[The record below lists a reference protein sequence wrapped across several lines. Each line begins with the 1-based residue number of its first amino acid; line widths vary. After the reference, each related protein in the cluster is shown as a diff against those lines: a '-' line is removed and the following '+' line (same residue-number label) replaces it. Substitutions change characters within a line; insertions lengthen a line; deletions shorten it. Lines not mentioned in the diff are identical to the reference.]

1 MKRAPSRKAVKRG
14 VRAARWHHRS
24 ACVLSNDVVELT
36 ALHGGG
42 HVASFR
48 FLSGS
53 QNPSVNALWEAPWE
67 TGDPGKAQA
76 KKLAPHYGPRFVGK
90 FLASF
95 TGHALCLDYFGA
107 PSAEEIKAGLPLHG
121 EAATATWELVSE
133 KNNPVAPRAKW
144 QARLPSAGLLFE
156 REITLLPKSSVA
168 FFKESVTNQRP
179 TDHLFHWVQHVTL
192 GPPLLDPNTSKVFL
206 SGKQAKS
213 WPLGYEGKS
222 LVASDR
228 TFTWPMAPGEK
239 GGRVNLALP
248 FSKSGTGF
256 VACVLLDP
264 ARNISFIAAL
274 NWEIGLV
281 AGYCFQ
287 QQDFPWVAIWEENL
301 ARSYAPWNGVTQ
313 ARGMEFGTTPMPIGK
328 EAIFRAGNL
337 FRAPGWKCV
346 PAYGKKNAWY
356 ASFLAVVPKDWRSIR
371 GISLA
376 KNSLLLLGANRNDV
390 VKLHASGI
398 QDLGR

>member
-1 MKRAPSRKAVKRG
+1 
-14 VRAARWHHRS
+14 
-24 ACVLSNDVVELT
+24 LSNGVVELT
-36 ALHGGG
+36 ALNGGG

-53 QNPSVNALWEAPWE
+53 RNPRANALWEAPWE

-76 KKLAPHYGPRFVGK
+76 KKLAPKYGPRFVGE

-107 PSAEEIKAGLPLHG
+107 PSAEGIKVGLPLHG
-121 EAATATWELVSE
+121 EAATATWKLVSE
-133 KNNPVAPRAKW
+133 ENNSAAPRAKW

-156 REITLLPKSSVA
+156 REITLLPNSSVA
-168 FFKESVTNQRP
+168 FFKESVTNQRAA
-179 TDHLFHWVQHVTL
+179 DHLFHWVQHVTL

-206 SGKQAKS
+206 SGTQAKT
-213 WPLGYEGKS
+213 WPLGYEDKS
-222 LVASDR
+222 LVAADR
-228 TFTWPMAPGEK
+228 TFTWPMAPREK
-239 GGRVNLALP
+239 GGTVNLSRP
-248 FSKSGTGF
+248 FSKSKTGF

-274 NWEIGLV
+274 NWKIGIV

-287 QQDFPWVAIWEENL
+287 REDFPWVAIWEENL

-337 FRAPGWKCV
+337 FSTPGWTCV
-346 PAYGKKNAWY
+346 PAHGKKSVSY
-356 ASFLAVVPKDWRSIR
+356 ASFLAVVPKGWRTIR
-371 GISLA
+371 GVSLA
-376 KNSLLLLGANRNDV
+376 KDSLLLLGANRNDV
-390 VKLHASGI
+390 VKLDASGI
-398 QDLGR
+398 EDLDR